1 MPTGLLAAAGVNQR
15 EVSAV
20 LYLSDP
26 GDWTAD
32 DQPHGE
38 DGGSSNL
45 GSNLG
50 GELVLYLGA
59 TPEDD
64 LGGSAHTRLAV
75 SPVGGRL
82 VVFDAKVMLHEVMPH
97 RSERPRIALTFG
109 LVAGTRPS
117 AGYAVGGS
125 HILRRRLT
133 LRRQEAVGP

>member
-97 RSERPRIALTFG
+97 RSERPRIALT
-109 LVAGTRPS
+109 S
-117 AGYAVGGS
+117 WVGGRHS
-125 HILRRRLT
+125 AFSWLRRWGLT
-133 LRRQEAVGP
+133 HFEETPHP